1 MSWSNLLNNFFT
13 GIKSAFSNNKLAIG
27 ICLVVFI
34 VIGIVYYYKIVY
46 PKYIN
51 KAYVDNREFIAK
63 DSKSNE
69 ATLYFFYTDW
79 CPLSKKAEPEWK
91 GFKEDTGGSY
101 DGVTLTFIEV
111 DCDKDPEVADKFN
124 INGYPTIK
132 LVYNDKIYEYDAKP
146 DRAILAK
153 FLSDIFTN
161 P

>member
-1 MSWSNLLNNFFT
+1 MSLGNLLNKFIT
-13 GIKSAFSNNKLAIG
+13 GIKSAFSNNKLVIG
-27 ICLVVFI
+27 ICFVVFI

-51 KAYVDNREFIAK
+51 KKYVDNREFIPK

-91 GFKEDTGGSY
+91 GFKEDTSGSY
-101 DGVTLTFIEV
+101 DGVALTYIEV

-146 DRAILAK
+146 DRGILSK

>member
-1 MSWSNLLNNFFT
+1 MSVGDLLNKFIT
-13 GIKSAFSNNKLAIG
+13 GIKSVFSNNKLAIG

-51 KAYVDNREFIAK
+51 KGYVDNREFILK

-91 GFKEDTGGSY
+91 AFKEDTGGSY

-111 DCDKDPEVADKFN
+111 DCDKNPEMADKFN

-146 DRAILAK
+146 DRATLAK
-153 FLSDIFTN
+153 FLTDIFTN